1 MSDTNTP
8 VTIITAT
15 SPLIDVNGL
24 STFWDKAKE
33 YVNAAKQDAI
43 DAAGQALVDANDYT
57 DQQIEAAVEDVNTSI
72 NTTLGDYYTS
82 AVVDS
87 KLADYTNT
95 TVMEGAIADA
105 KEAAVSEA
113 NSYTSQAVAEA
124 IAGGIKFKGV
134 VPSLPESPNNG
145 DLIIVETDFTV
156 GDKKYTA
163 GSEYVYVKP
172 GEAAGKWVELGNA
185 DINSKLIASLETK
198 HNDFEKAY
206 AQDKSAQSTK
216 DGEQD
221 NLLSNHTNRLVVLE
235 GITIAT
241 ATQIEGIFT
250 QQN

>member
-87 KLADYTNT
+87 KLGDYYTSAVVDSKLADYTNT

-145 DLIIVETDFTV
+145 DLIIVETDLTV
-156 GDKKYTA
+156 GDKKYFSDPTTNLDR
-163 GSEYVYVKP
+163 YKK
-172 GEAAGKWVELGNA
+172 GKKVICYE
-185 DINSKLIASLETK
+185 DIGDLS
-198 HNDFEKAY
+198 FEQY
-206 AQDKSAQSTK
+206 
-216 DGEQD
+216 
-221 NLLSNHTNRLVVLE
+221 SNMYNEKILNYH
-235 GITIAT
+235 
-241 ATQIEGIFT
+241 
-250 QQN
+250 